1 METEVKYYEQY
12 FDRIYICSLQ
22 LRKKDLQSQRVLPS
36 DKFKVLPVAKASNYV
51 YLFNSFRALGDTNLY
66 KELWKLRREKRMS
79 FQRVVRLFV
88 YLSRSYYEAGKIKK
102 WFKRK
107 VTFDNL
113 DCGVLYSYRFE
124 YQPYVGL
131 LLKQVFPD
139 LKIVAR
145 GHRFDLYEER
155 R

>member
-1 METEVKYYEQY
+1 MQDFFPYGNGEPYLETEVKYYEQY

-22 LRKKDLQSQRVLPS
+22 LRKEIYNLDENYLQINLKYSQL
-36 DKFKVLPVAKASNYV
+36 KKHLTMFI
-51 YLFNSFRALGDTNLY
+51 YLTHLEFLGNANLY
-66 KELWKLRREKRMS
+66 KELWKLGKEKRMS

-113 DCGVLYSYRFE
+113 DCRVLYSLPF
-124 YQPYVGL
+124 
-131 LLKQVFPD
+131 
-139 LKIVAR
+139 
-145 GHRFDLYEER
+145 
-155 R
+155 